1 MNKKYSSISL
11 RLENDLVEKIEQVSR
26 LEDIEKS
33 VIYRQSIKKGIK
45 EILKELAIKLYVE
58 EKLTISGAAR
68 LSDMYIGDFM
78 ELLGKR
84 GIKNELPD
92 EYMRMADKNAEKLF
106 KKINKLNSPKKKVI
120 YKVNKY
126 KK

>member
-58 EKLTISGAAR
+58 EELTISGAAR

-106 KKINKLNSPKKKVI
+106 KKMTQLSSPKKKVI
-120 YKVNKY
+120 YKINKH